1 MNERF
6 AWNNRK
12 IVRRETKSKGVAYK
26 LGAGSKK
33 SYGSQHSE
41 ISLFEVAP
49 VDKERS
55 NHVTN
60 NRLTFR

>member
-1 MNERF
+1 MDTTERLF
-6 AWNNRK
+6 EGKRSRK
-12 IVRRETKSKGVAYK
+12 EW

-33 SYGSQHSE
+33 SCGSQHSE